1 MLKCRFYRLKQ
12 TIQINWRTLFLYF
25 VTLRLLKYIMN
36 FINRIDLKRTALHC
50 LYWILFLLFFYSNK
64 SDNEDSYAFIVI
76 YSCKILAQAAV
87 AYGLIYWIIPET
99 LNKKRYLFFIISAL
113 GWLYIV
119 FALLITLK
127 FYYLEPRFP
136 TFFDDWLG
144 HTMTIRERL
153 TSGKLI
159 VREFSF
165 ITYPVIILGFISFN
179 RKQQRLLKLEEEK
192 RSIELKVLK
201 NQLNPHFLFNTLNN
215 LYTLTLKKDDKAP
228 EVIAKLS
235 EILDFVL
242 YRCNEDYVSVE
253 KEITL
258 IENYIALEKL
268 RYDENRLD
276 ILFTKDIQE
285 SNKISPLIVLTF
297 IENAFKHG
305 VINETEKATI
315 RLNLE
320 SKNGQIIFSIEN
332 TKPQNEC
339 AQISEKSKIG
349 LENVRKQL
357 DLLYPKKHQ
366 LEIEET
372 KTFYS
377 VKLCLIN
384 QNGKEV
390 L

>member
-1 MLKCRFYRLKQ
+1 
-12 TIQINWRTLFLYF
+12 
-25 VTLRLLKYIMN
+25 MN

-372 KTFYS
+372 KTSYS
-377 VKLCLIN
+377 VKLCLKN

>member
-1 MLKCRFYRLKQ
+1 
-12 TIQINWRTLFLYF
+12 
-25 VTLRLLKYIMN
+25 MN
-36 FINRIDLKRTALHC
+36 FIKKLDLKRTALHC
-50 LYWILFLLFFYSNK
+50 FYWIFFLLFYFSNK
-64 SDNEDSYAFIVI
+64 SDNEDSYAFIFT

-87 AYGLIYWIIPET
+87 GYGLIYWIIPET
-99 LNKKRYLFFIISAL
+99 LNKKRYLLFIISSL
-113 GWLYIV
+113 GWLYFV
-119 FALLITLK
+119 FALLMILK
-127 FYYLEPRFP
+127 FYYLEPKFP
-136 TFFDDWLG
+136 GFFDDWMG
-144 HTMTIRERL
+144 HKMTVPERL
-153 TSGKLI
+153 TSVKLI
-159 VREFSF
+159 LREFSF

-192 RSIELKVLK
+192 KSIELKVLK

-242 YRCNEDYVSVE
+242 YRCNEDYVSIE

-268 RYDENRLD
+268 RYSENRLD

-285 SNKISPLIVLTF
+285 SNKISPLIILTF

-305 VINETEKATI
+305 VINETEKAVI
-315 RLNLE
+315 QLNLE
-320 SKNGQIIFSIEN
+320 SKKQQIIFSIEN
-332 TKPQNEC
+332 TKPQNES
-339 AQISEKSKIG
+339 AQISDKSKIG

-357 DLLYPKKHQ
+357 NLLYPKKHQ

-372 KTFYS
+372 QTKYT
-377 VKLCLIN
+377 VKLYLTI
-384 QNGKEV
+384 
-390 L
+390 

>member
-1 MLKCRFYRLKQ
+1 
-12 TIQINWRTLFLYF
+12 
-25 VTLRLLKYIMN
+25 MN
-36 FINRIDLKRTALHC
+36 FLKKLDLKRIALHFF
-50 LYWILFLLFFYSNK
+50 YWVFFLLFYFSNK
-64 SDNEDSYAFIVI
+64 SDNEDTYTFLFV
-76 YSCKILAQAAV
+76 YSIKILAQACV
-87 AYGLIYWIIPET
+87 GYGLIYWIIPET
-99 LNKKRYLFFIISAL
+99 LNKKRYLLFIASAI
-113 GWLYIV
+113 GWIYIV
-119 FALLITLK
+119 FALLMLVK
-127 FYYLEPRFP
+127 FYYLEPKFP
-136 TFFDDWLG
+136 VFFADWLG
-144 HTMTIRERL
+144 HKMTVPERL

-159 VREFSF
+159 LREFSF

-192 RSIELKVLK
+192 KSMELKVLK

-215 LYTLTLKKDDKAP
+215 LYTLTLKKDNKAP

-242 YRCNEDYVSVE
+242 YRCNEDYVSIE

-268 RYDENRLD
+268 RYSENRLD

-285 SNKISPLIVLTF
+285 NNKISPLIVLTF

-320 SKNGQIIFSIEN
+320 SKKQQIIFSIEN
-332 TKPQNEC
+332 TKPKNEFSK
-339 AQISEKSKIG
+339 ISGKSKIG
-349 LENVRKQL
+349 LINVKKQL

-372 KTFYS
+372 QTKYS
-377 VKLCLIN
+377 VKLYLT
-384 QNGKEV
+384 

>member
-1 MLKCRFYRLKQ
+1 MNL
-12 TIQINWRTLFLYF
+12 IN
-25 VTLRLLKYIMN
+25 K
-36 FINRIDLKRTALHC
+36 IDLKRTTLHC
-50 LYWILFLLFFYSNK
+50 LYWIFFLLFFFSNK
-64 SDNEDSYAFIVI
+64 SDNEDSYAFIVV

-99 LNKKRYLFFIISAL
+99 LNKKRYLLFIISAL

-159 VREFSF
+159 LREFSF

-305 VINETEKATI
+305 IVNETEKATI

-320 SKNGQIIFSIEN
+320 SKKEQIVFSIEN

-339 AQISEKSKIG
+339 ARISYKSKIG

-372 KTFYS
+372 KTSYK
-377 VKLCLIN
+377 VKLCLKN
-384 QNGKEV
+384 QKGKEV
-390 L
+390 V

>member
-1 MLKCRFYRLKQ
+1 
-12 TIQINWRTLFLYF
+12 
-25 VTLRLLKYIMN
+25 MN
-36 FINRIDLKRTALHC
+36 FIKRIDLRRTALHC
-50 LYWILFLLFFYSNK
+50 LYWILFLLFFFSNK

-76 YSCKILAQAAV
+76 YSCKILAQAVA

-99 LNKKRYLFFIISAL
+99 LNKKKYLFFIISAL

-136 TFFDDWLG
+136 AFFDDWLG
-144 HTMTIRERL
+144 HTMTMRERL

-228 EVIAKLS
+228 EIIAKLS

-305 VINETEKATI
+305 VVNETEKATI

-320 SKNGQIIFSIEN
+320 SKKGQIIFSIEN
-332 TKPQNEC
+332 TKPQNGF
-339 AQISEKSKIG
+339 AQISDKSKIG

-357 DLLYPKKHQ
+357 DLLYPKKYQ
-366 LEIEET
+366 LQIEET
-372 KTFYS
+372 QMLYT
-377 VKLCLIN
+377 VKLCLKN
-384 QNGKEV
+384 
-390 L
+390 

>member
-1 MLKCRFYRLKQ
+1 
-12 TIQINWRTLFLYF
+12 
-25 VTLRLLKYIMN
+25 MN
-36 FINRIDLKRTALHC
+36 FIKKIDLKRTALHC
-50 LYWILFLLFFYSNK
+50 LYWIFFLLFFFSNK
-64 SDNEDSYAFIVI
+64 SDNEDSYAFIVV

-99 LNKKRYLFFIISAL
+99 LNKKRYLLFIISAL

-119 FALLITLK
+119 FAFLIILK

-144 HTMTIRERL
+144 HTMTVRERL

-159 VREFSF
+159 LREFSF

-276 ILFTKDIQE
+276 IVFTKDIQE
-285 SNKISPLIVLTF
+285 TNKISPLIVLTF

-320 SKNGQIIFSIEN
+320 SKKGQIIFSIEN
-332 TKPQNEC
+332 TKPQNEL
-339 AQISEKSKIG
+339 ARISDKSKIG

-372 KTFYS
+372 KTSYK
-377 VKLCLIN
+377 VKLCLKN
-384 QNGKEV
+384 QTGKEV
-390 L
+390 I

>member
-1 MLKCRFYRLKQ
+1 
-12 TIQINWRTLFLYF
+12 
-25 VTLRLLKYIMN
+25 MN
-36 FINRIDLKRTALHC
+36 LINRIDLKRTVLHC
-50 LYWILFLLFFYSNK
+50 LYWIFFLLFFFSNK
-64 SDNEDSYAFIVI
+64 SESEDSYAFIVI

-113 GWLYIV
+113 GWLYII

-144 HTMTIRERL
+144 HAMTMRERL

-268 RYDENRLD
+268 RYSENRLD

-315 RLNLE
+315 RMNLE
-320 SKNGQIIFSIEN
+320 SKKGQIIFSIEN
-332 TKPQNEC
+332 TKPQNEFTR
-339 AQISEKSKIG
+339 ISDKSKIG

-357 DLLYPKKHQ
+357 DLLYPKRHQ

-377 VKLCLIN
+377 VKLCLKN
-384 QNGKEV
+384 
-390 L
+390 

>member
-1 MLKCRFYRLKQ
+1 
-12 TIQINWRTLFLYF
+12 
-25 VTLRLLKYIMN
+25 MN
-36 FINRIDLKRTALHC
+36 FIKKLDYKRITLHC
-50 LYWILFLLFFYSNK
+50 FYWIFFLLLYFSNK
-64 SDNEDSYAFIVI
+64 SDEEESYEFLFI
-76 YSCKILAQAAV
+76 YSWKILAQATFG
-87 AYGLIYWIIPET
+87 YGLIYWIIPNT
-99 LNKKRYLFFIISAL
+99 LNKKKYLLFLVSAL
-113 GWLYIV
+113 GWLYFV
-119 FALLITLK
+119 FALLMTFK
-127 FYYLEPRFP
+127 FYYLEPKFP
-136 TFFDDWLG
+136 AFFEDWLG
-144 HTMTIRERL
+144 HKMTVPERL

-159 VREFSF
+159 LREFSF

-192 RSIELKVLK
+192 KSMELKVLK

-242 YRCNEDYVSVE
+242 YRCNEDYLSIE
-253 KEITL
+253 KEIAL

-268 RYDENRLD
+268 RYNENRLD
-276 ILFTKDIQE
+276 ILFTKNIKE
-285 SNKISPLIVLTF
+285 NAKISPLIILTF

-305 VINETEKATI
+305 VVNETEKAII

-320 SKNGQIIFSIEN
+320 SNKQQIIFSIEN
-332 TKPQNEC
+332 TKPKNEFSR
-339 AQISEKSKIG
+339 ISDKSKIG
-349 LENVRKQL
+349 LINVQKQL

-372 KTFYS
+372 QTNYT
-377 VKLCLIN
+377 VKLYLT
-384 QNGKEV
+384 